1 MATSNDNLLKQWIE
15 AENSHDVEKVLPL
28 LTDDIVIEDVTFG
41 VVMKGKDDIKK
52 IYPTLFAAA
61 PDFKLEPK
69 AWVTDDKSFAVEIVY
84 SGTQKGDFPGLPATG
99 KRFSIKTCSFGE
111 FENGKIKGRRD
122 YWDSVTLREQLLGK
136 LDKN

>member
-41 VVMKGKDDIKK
+41 VAMKGKDDIKK
-52 IYPTLFAAA
+52 IYPTLFTAA

-122 YWDSVTLREQLLGK
+122 YWDLVTLREQY
-136 LDKN
+136 

>member
-15 AENSHDVEKVLPL
+15 AENARDVEKVLTL

-41 VVMKGKDDIKK
+41 LVMKGKDDFKQF
-52 IYPTLFAAA
+52 YPTFITAA

-69 AWVTDDKSFAVEIVY
+69 DWVTDDKSFAMEIVY

-99 KRFSIKTCSFGE
+99 KRFSVRTCSFGE

-122 YWDSVTLREQLLGK
+122 YWDLVTLREQLLGK